1 MNRSAAVLPPSFM
14 VFAKVPSP
22 AEFTPRQY
30 EGLGSC
36 RNHGR
41 STLLGPNFGWHEA
54 AVYV

>member
-22 AEFTPRQY
+22 AEFARRQY